1 MYDNWWS
8 KSNKLACITLTTNG
22 KTYDYTVPTLLLG
35 DLFPFQ
41 QEFKNG
47 LHHRQCVVLS
57 TVIWQSKQQEKQH
70 RWCWYNNK
78 LAFSHPK
85 TS

>member
-8 KSNKLACITLTTNG
+8 NKLACITTNG

-41 QEFKNG
+41 QEFKMAYTTDN
-47 LHHRQCVVLS
+47 V
-57 TVIWQSKQQEKQH
+57 
-70 RWCWYNNK
+70 
-78 LAFSHPK
+78 
-85 TS
+85 